1 MFNFDEG
8 ATETKKLVIMVTCVI
23 RHTVLA
29 KLTPTILRN
38 MCRFVFRHKADADCF
53 FG

>member
-1 MFNFDEG
+1 
-8 ATETKKLVIMVTCVI
+8 MVTCVI

-29 KLTPTILRN
+29 QPTHTVLKN
-38 MCRFVFRHKADADCF
+38 MCLYVFRHKADAYCF